1 MRILLISI
9 SQNQQLVTLGGN
21 SALEPPLP
29 IPNRTVKRSS
39 ADDSVFSHVK
49 VGHRQ
54 AIPSALSED
63 NNFL

>member
-1 MRILLISI
+1 M
-9 SQNQQLVTLGGN
+9 LGGN
-21 SALEPPLP
+21 SASEPPLP

-54 AIPSALSED
+54 AQLSKW
-63 NNFL
+63 LVWLK